1 MALALQSLLTLVVV
15 ELLMIPPKT
24 QVKYY
29 FANHFFYNLVL
40 PK

>member
-29 FANHFFYNLVL
+29 FAKHFFTV
-40 PK
+40 